1 MGFLCRVNGTSKG
14 ISSLSSNAKKGGIR
28 MMPVYKSE
36 AEADVE
42 RNRAQEV

>member
-1 MGFLCRVNGTSKG
+1 MERVKG
-14 ISSLSSNAKKGGIR
+14 ISSSSSNAKKGGIR